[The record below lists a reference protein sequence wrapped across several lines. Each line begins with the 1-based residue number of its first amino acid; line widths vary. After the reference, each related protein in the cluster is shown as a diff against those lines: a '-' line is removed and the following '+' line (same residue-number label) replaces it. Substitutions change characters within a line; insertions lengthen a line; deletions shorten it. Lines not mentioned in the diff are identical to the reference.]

1 MDDVLLVASSKSF
14 AAVNREQ
21 FYVSI
26 SRGRE
31 SVHVFTDDSEAL
43 ARRVTDSRDRK
54 AAVELQAL
62 RDDLAKLGF
71 GQREGISTAP
81 IISPDFRTM
90 RLMRGL
96 CRVRRE
102 SRLTPVSRIA
112 HAVQRIRQWLSET
125 LADSRVAE
133 IEKIT
138 TRDVTK
144 EQEEIAPEIKE
155 TPKQTPQQTI
165 RARVRRPIKQ
175 SPPQQQQQQ
184 RRSGGIH
191 I

>member
-1 MDDVLLVASSKSF
+1 MTRQARFWSTRGNIHSAHHF
-14 AAVNREQ
+14 AGFQDNAPDAW
-21 FYVSI
+21 SLPC
-26 SRGRE
+26 
-31 SVHVFTDDSEAL
+31 EA
-43 ARRVTDSRDRK
+43 R
-54 AAVELQAL
+54 
-62 RDDLAKLGF
+62 
-71 GQREGISTAP
+71 
-81 IISPDFRTM
+81 
-90 RLMRGL
+90 
-96 CRVRRE
+96 

-165 RARVRRPIKQ
+165 GKGAMPSKQ